1 MRISQISAKKL
12 AQGVSGVAKAGIFG
26 VVMAGLLVSSLAQA
40 KDLYRWINK
49 HGTKEYSHAISSDM
63 VAQGYEVLDGDS
75 MHVIRIVEPQLSEE
89 EYAAKLQRERE
100 EAECQRALRRVT
112 TLYQSMEDIDQ
123 AETQML
129 KSMDSRISNAQ
140 ANLALAENQK
150 LELEKEAANKDRAGE
165 LLESAFINNIARV
178 DLQINTQRNE
188 IDKRNKDKRQAKLDF
203 EEDRRVFKKRHCVTE
218 VATR

>member
-1 MRISQISAKKL
+1 
-12 AQGVSGVAKAGIFG
+12 
-26 VVMAGLLVSSLAQA
+26 
-40 KDLYRWINK
+40 
-49 HGTKEYSHAISSDM
+49 
-63 VAQGYEVLDGDS
+63 
-75 MHVIRIVEPQLSEE
+75 
-89 EYAAKLQRERE
+89 
-100 EAECQRALRRVT
+100 
-112 TLYQSMEDIDQ
+112 
-123 AETQML
+123 ML

>member
-63 VAQGYEVLDGDS
+63 VAQGYEVLDADS

-89 EYAAKLQRERE
+89 EYATKLQRERE
-100 EAECQRALRRVT
+100 EAECH
-112 TLYQSMEDIDQ
+112 Q

-188 IDKRNKDKRQAKLDF
+188 INKRNKDKRQAKLDF

>member
-63 VAQGYEVLDGDS
+63 VAQGYEVLDADS

-89 EYAAKLQRERE
+89 EYATKLQRERE
-100 EAECQRALRRVT
+100 EAECH
-112 TLYQSMEDIDQ
+112 Q

>member
-63 VAQGYEVLDGDS
+63 VAQGYEVLDADS

-89 EYAAKLQRERE
+89 EYATKLQRERE
-100 EAECQRALRRVT
+100 EAECH
-112 TLYQSMEDIDQ
+112 Q

-188 IDKRNKDKRQAKLDF
+188 IDKRNKDKR
-203 EEDRRVFKKRHCVTE
+203 
-218 VATR
+218 